1 MFKRRVCESWEWND
15 GIMSAWNYE
24 CMELWVHGIMSA
36 WNYEKVREREREPG
50 FLLWHDNNLHSL
62 NLNGNCKCVGTIVV
76 TIKCA
81 LYILITIIR
90 IIALCVC
97 VCVLHDKI
105 HWHLTDTCKWVK
117 GRQVEYRC
125 VCLFSLSVQVVHFVF
140 KEHDLWKMQ
149 PKITKSILLKACM
162 YMY

>member
-1 MFKRRVCESWEWND
+1 MFKRRVRESWEWND

-97 VCVLHDKI
+97 VCVYYMIKYTDIWQIHVSEWKVDK
-105 HWHLTDTCKWVK
+105 WSTGV
-117 GRQVEYRC
+117 C
-125 VCLFSLSVQVVHFVF
+125 VYFHYQYKLYTLFLRSMIYGKCSQ
-140 KEHDLWKMQ
+140 K
-149 PKITKSILLKACM
+149 
-162 YMY
+162 